1 MSVRQPPMP
10 VRFLGDPPPPIYIFR
25 VVENFSEVSS
35 MSKLGLIEDEESTT
49 GKDGF

>member
-1 MSVRQPPMP
+1 MSVRQPTMP
-10 VRFLGDPPPPIYIFR
+10 VRFLGDPPHPIYIFR

-35 MSKLGLIEDEESTT
+35 KSTVGLIEDEESIT